1 MTRLWK
7 GFLKK
12 WPLDKVTEMTIQ
24 IKLLNHMLKLPIDD
38 VRKLI
43 QMSELNNRLTVRNSD
58 KTISQN
64 IFAN

>member
-1 MTRLWK
+1 MAPKVLDVQ
-7 GFLKK
+7 
-12 WPLDKVTEMTIQ
+12 PLSLSI
-24 IKLLNHMLKLPIDD
+24 
-38 VRKLI
+38 VRKLYLPELSLI